1 MINSKFIGNK
11 ISEARKK
18 LNISQAELAQKVSIS
33 AQAVSKWE
41 RGESMPDI
49 ATFSRLATIL
59 GVDLNYFADM
69 NAEQTGTISH
79 NEVNKD
85 EVADIKN
92 SHDFRQDLSFN
103 AIDLSN
109 SDFAGVTML
118 KSRFKVCTL
127 ANVNFQGANLTGS
140 AFQVSDAQN
149 TNFNEANLTDCIFS
163 ITDLQG
169 AGFDKSVLKGTS
181 FTISGKGAIFSN
193 AKFDGASFSKV
204 DLKGTAFQNCE
215 FRGTTFRLCEMDG
228 MNLANNSFSDVVFE
242 KCSLENLSFEGSI
255 LNNVKFLTPWSI
267 SNRFYKKLATIKF
280 KGAVIDKITYAQLQ
294 KLRVFDL
301 TGVVI
306 G

>member
-18 LNISQAELAQKVSIS
+18 LNMSQAELAQKVAIS

-69 NAEQTGTISH
+69 NAEQTATISQ
-79 NEVNKD
+79 NDVDKEQIAAIKD
-85 EVADIKN
+85 
-92 SHDFRQDLSFN
+92 SPDFRQNLSFN

-109 SDFAGVTML
+109 NDFAGVTML

-127 ANVNFQGANLTGS
+127 TNVNFQGANLAGS
-140 AFQVSDAQN
+140 VFQVSDAQN
-149 TNFNEANLTDCIFS
+149 TNFNETNLTDGVFS

-181 FTISGKGAIFSN
+181 FSISGNGAIFSN

-215 FRGTTFRLCEMDG
+215 FHGTTFRFCEMDG
-228 MNLANNSFSDVVFE
+228 MNLANNTFSDVVFE
-242 KCSLENLSFEGSI
+242 KCSLENLSFEGATLS
-255 LNNVKFLTPWSI
+255 NVKFLTPWSI
-267 SNRFYKKLATIKF
+267 TNKYYKMLATIKF
-280 KGAVIDKITYAQLQ
+280 KGAVIDKVTYAQLL

-301 TGVVI
+301 TEVVI